1 MKQLYNIVL
10 LLLCALFLV
19 TCQSE
24 DDLTTK
30 STGYL
35 SLKIAANN
43 STTTKAADE
52 EPYNP
57 KQLAVQ
63 ILNESGIVVEETD
76 DYTEWENKKFE
87 LPVGKYTVKAASNGF
102 DGLSAAWDKPY
113 YAGSSDVT
121 VVSGLDVTAN
131 VTCTL
136 ANVLVTVNFDTKFK
150 EGFKSATIVVADS
163 ADMNGTRLTFQ
174 MGENE
179 TAKAYFPVPEKSLI
193 VQTSVT
199 NQKDKTYSKND
210 TVREVKA
217 RDNVKLNYKVSDS
230 SEGSTSIDIQLDG
243 SIKTYNFTIGV
254 PVTAKTTL
262 SVSANPW
269 TSFVYLEGKILSKVG
284 NIDKSKLALE
294 YKLASAEE
302 WTSVAELTEGAE
314 DSYSAKVTGLTPAT
328 QYQCRFVY
336 KDTEEVSSEV
346 IEFATEEELVLYN
359 GNFDE
364 WWRKEDKDNS
374 PWYAIASGD
383 ATAFDSQ
390 ETPMLFSF
398 WDSGNGGT
406 APILGKNPTSPE
418 ETVVH
423 TSGGKAAKL
432 ASQYVGVKMLKMGKF
447 AAGNLYTGHFCRAN
461 MTTYQAQINFGQ
473 PFTSRPTQLKGWFK
487 YNRGTNIDEP
497 EGDNE
502 YKKILN
508 QAGGDLCSVYI
519 ALVDND
525 GFEYEGKKFAY
536 EVNGDLG
543 GDDPASFK
551 YKNAIDFSENNKN
564 VIAYG
569 TISEEEAKGT
579 GEWQEFT
586 IDLKYRDI
594 TRIPKYII
602 VVASASKYGD
612 YFTGSTKS
620 VMYIDD
626 FELIY
631 GNEPVLS
638 E

>member
-1 MKQLYNIVL
+1 MKTIYNIL
-10 LLLCALFLV
+10 TLLCVLFLV
-19 TCQSE
+19 ACQAE

-35 SLKIAANN
+35 SLKIVANN

-63 ILNESGIVVEETD
+63 ILNESGIVIEETD
-76 DYTEWENKKFE
+76 DYTEWNNKKFE

-262 SVSANPW
+262 SISANPW
-269 TSFVYLEGKILSKVG
+269 ASFVYLEGKILSKVG
-284 NIDKSKLALE
+284 NIDKSKLVLE

-328 QYQCRFVY
+328 EYQCRFVY

-346 IEFATEEELVLYN
+346 IEFATEAATPLQN
-359 GNFDE
+359 GNFDA
-364 WWRKEDKDNS
+364 WCDIDIKGLLGNVKTAYPN
-374 PWYAIASGD
+374 ASAD
-383 ATAFDSQ
+383 IK
-390 ETPMLFSF
+390 F
-398 WDSGNGGT
+398 WDTSNSGANSMSSE
-406 APILGKNPTSPE
+406 NPTKGVTDP
-418 ETVVH
+418 VH
-423 TSGGKAAKL
+423 TSGGKAAELQSKKVVI
-432 ASQYVGVKMLKMGKF
+432 AF
-447 AAGNLYTGHFCRAN
+447 AAASLYTGTFGEVN
-461 MTTYQAQINFGQ
+461 MGTMSATLNFGQ
-473 PFTSRPTQLKGWFK
+473 PFTSRPIELKGF
-487 YNRGTNIDEP
+487 YRYIPVAIDNVGKNLP
-497 EGDNE
+497 SNTVQKGD
-502 YKKILN
+502 
-508 QAGGDLCSVYI
+508 QDQCSIYI
-519 ALVDND
+519 ALAKKSFLIDNND
-525 GFEYEGKKFAY
+525 PNTFINFKEDPDIIAYGELPSGVATEGLDYVEFSI
-536 EVNGDLG
+536 
-543 GDDPASFK
+543 PIK
-551 YKNAIDFSENNKN
+551 YKNLTEKPTHI
-564 VIAYG
+564 
-569 TISEEEAKGT
+569 
-579 GEWQEFT
+579 
-586 IDLKYRDI
+586 
-594 TRIPKYII
+594 II
-602 VVASASKYGD
+602 VCSASKYGD
-612 YFTGSTKS
+612 YMTGGAGSKLY
-620 VMYIDD
+620 VDD
-626 FELIY
+626 FSLIY
-631 GNEPVLS
+631 DGEPVLWK
-638 E
+638 

>member
-1 MKQLYNIVL
+1 MKTIYNIL
-10 LLLCALFLV
+10 TLLCVLFLV
-19 TCQSE
+19 ACQAE

-35 SLKIAANN
+35 SLKIVANN

-63 ILNESGIVVEETD
+63 ILNESGIVIEETD
-76 DYTEWENKKFE
+76 DYTEWNNKKFE

-262 SVSANPW
+262 SISANPW
-269 TSFVYLEGKILSKVG
+269 ASFVYLEGKILSKVG

-328 QYQCRFVY
+328 EYQCRFVY

-346 IEFATEEELVLYN
+346 IEFATEAAIPLQN
-359 GNFDE
+359 GNFDA
-364 WWRKEDKDNS
+364 WCDIDIKGLLGNVKTAYPN
-374 PWYAIASGD
+374 ASAD
-383 ATAFDSQ
+383 IK
-390 ETPMLFSF
+390 F
-398 WDSGNGGT
+398 WDTSNSGANSMSSE
-406 APILGKNPTSPE
+406 NPTKGVTDP
-418 ETVVH
+418 VH
-423 TSGGKAAKL
+423 TSGGKAAELQSKKVVI
-432 ASQYVGVKMLKMGKF
+432 AF
-447 AAGNLYTGHFCRAN
+447 AAASLYTGTFGEVN
-461 MTTYQAQINFGQ
+461 MGTMSATLNFGQ
-473 PFTSRPTQLKGWFK
+473 PFTSRPIELKGF
-487 YNRGTNIDEP
+487 YRYIPVAIDNVGKNLP
-497 EGDNE
+497 SNTVQKGDPD
-502 YKKILN
+502 
-508 QAGGDLCSVYI
+508 QCSIYI
-519 ALVDND
+519 ALAKKSFLIDNND
-525 GFEYEGKKFAY
+525 PNTFINFKEDPDIIAYGELPSGVATEGLDYVEFSI
-536 EVNGDLG
+536 
-543 GDDPASFK
+543 PIK
-551 YKNAIDFSENNKN
+551 YKNLTEKPTHI
-564 VIAYG
+564 
-569 TISEEEAKGT
+569 
-579 GEWQEFT
+579 
-586 IDLKYRDI
+586 
-594 TRIPKYII
+594 II
-602 VVASASKYGD
+602 VCSASKYGD
-612 YFTGSTKS
+612 YMTGGAGSKLY
-620 VMYIDD
+620 VDD
-626 FELIY
+626 FSLIY
-631 GNEPVLS
+631 DGEPVLWK
-638 E
+638 

>member
-1 MKQLYNIVL
+1 MKTIYNIL
-10 LLLCALFLV
+10 TLLCVLFLV
-19 TCQSE
+19 ACQAE

-35 SLKIAANN
+35 SLKIVANN

-63 ILNESGIVVEETD
+63 ILNESGIVIEETD
-76 DYTEWENKKFE
+76 DYTEWNNKKFE

-262 SVSANPW
+262 SISANPW
-269 TSFVYLEGKILSKVG
+269 ASFVYLEGKILSKVG
-284 NIDKSKLALE
+284 NIDKSKLVLE

-328 QYQCRFVY
+328 EYQCRFVY

-346 IEFATEEELVLYN
+346 IEFATEAATPLQN
-359 GNFDE
+359 GNFDA
-364 WWRKEDKDNS
+364 WCDIDIKGLLGNVKTAYPN
-374 PWYAIASGD
+374 ASAD
-383 ATAFDSQ
+383 IK
-390 ETPMLFSF
+390 F
-398 WDSGNGGT
+398 WDTSNSGANSMSSE
-406 APILGKNPTSPE
+406 NPTKGVTDP
-418 ETVVH
+418 VH
-423 TSGGKAAKL
+423 TSGGKAAELQSKKVVI
-432 ASQYVGVKMLKMGKF
+432 AF
-447 AAGNLYTGHFCRAN
+447 AAASLYTGTFGEVN
-461 MTTYQAQINFGQ
+461 MGTMSATLNFGQ
-473 PFTSRPTQLKGWFK
+473 PFTSRPIELKGF
-487 YNRGTNIDEP
+487 YRYIPVAIDNVGKNLP
-497 EGDNE
+497 SNTVQKGDPD
-502 YKKILN
+502 
-508 QAGGDLCSVYI
+508 QCSIYI
-519 ALVDND
+519 ALAKKSFLIDNND
-525 GFEYEGKKFAY
+525 PNTFINFKEDPDIIAYGELPSGVATEGLDYVEFSI
-536 EVNGDLG
+536 
-543 GDDPASFK
+543 PIK
-551 YKNAIDFSENNKN
+551 YKNLTEKPTHI
-564 VIAYG
+564 
-569 TISEEEAKGT
+569 
-579 GEWQEFT
+579 
-586 IDLKYRDI
+586 
-594 TRIPKYII
+594 II
-602 VVASASKYGD
+602 VCSASKYGD
-612 YFTGSTKS
+612 YMTGGAGSKLY
-620 VMYIDD
+620 VDD
-626 FELIY
+626 FSLIY
-631 GNEPVLS
+631 DGEPVLWK
-638 E
+638 

>member
-1 MKQLYNIVL
+1 MKQLYNIL
-10 LLLCALFLV
+10 TLLCAFLLV
-19 TCQSE
+19 ACQAE
-24 DDLTTK
+24 DDL
-30 STGYL
+30 SMRNTGYL

-43 STTTKAADE
+43 STATKAAE
-52 EPYNP
+52 EVPYNP

-63 ILNESGIVVEETD
+63 ILNESGGVVKETD
-76 DYTEWENKKFE
+76 DYTEWEGEKIL

-102 DGLSAAWDKPY
+102 DGKSAAWDKPY
-113 YAGSSDVT
+113 YAGSAEAT
-121 VVSGLDVTAN
+121 VVSGQDVTAN

-163 ADMNGTRLTFQ
+163 ADMNGTRLTFK

-199 NQKDKTYSKND
+199 NQKDKTFSKND

-217 RDNVKLNYKVSDS
+217 RDNVKLNYKVSES
-230 SEGSTSIDIQLDG
+230 SNGSTSIDIQLDG

-262 SVSANPW
+262 SASANVW
-269 TSFVYLEGKILSKVG
+269 TSFVYLEGKVLSKVG

-302 WTSVAELTEGAE
+302 WTPVAELTEGAE
-314 DSYSAKVTGLTPAT
+314 DTYLAKVTGLTPNT
-328 QYQCRFVY
+328 SYQCRFVY
-336 KDTEEVSSEV
+336 KDTEEVSSEIV
-346 IEFATEEELVLYN
+346 DFTTEEAVALYN
-359 GNFDE
+359 GNLDE
-364 WWRKEDKDNS
+364 WWRKENKDSS
-374 PWYAIASGD
+374 PWYAIVSGD
-383 ATAFDSQ
+383 ATESDKAGM
-390 ETPMLFSF
+390 TFSF

-406 APILGKNPTSPE
+406 VLMSKNPTSPE
-418 ETVVH
+418 ETEVH

-432 ASQYVGVKMLKMGKF
+432 ASQYVGVEFLKMGKF
-447 AAGNLYTGHFCRAN
+447 AAGNLYTGHFCSAN
-461 MTTYQAQINFGQ
+461 MSTYQAKINFGQ

-487 YNRGTNIDEP
+487 YNRGTNVDYP
-497 EGDNE
+497 KDGGE
-502 YKKILN
+502 YKTILE

-519 ALVDND
+519 ALVDNE
-525 GFEYEGKKFAY
+525 GFEYDGKKFAY
-536 EVNGDLG
+536 EVNGDLS
-543 GDDPASFK
+543 GDEPEKFK

-569 TISEEEAKGT
+569 SITDEEAKGT
-579 GEWQEFT
+579 GSWQEFT
-586 IDLKYRDI
+586 IDLKYRDL
-594 TRIPKYII
+594 TRKPKYII
-602 VVASASKYGD
+602 IVASASKYGD
-612 YFTGSTKS
+612 YFTGSTSS

-626 FELIY
+626 FSLIY
-631 GNEPVLS
+631 DGEPQMW